1 MSDMH
6 AYVYLM
12 VAIVAEVVAT
22 SALKA
27 SNGFT
32 KLAPS
37 IIVVAGYGASFFM
50 LSLTLRTLPIGVS
63 YALWSGIGIILI
75 TLVGWVIYNQKIDLA
90 GAIGMALITAGVIVL
105 NFFSKSAGQ

>member
-27 SNGFT
+27 SHGFT

-37 IIVVAGYGASFFM
+37 MIVVAGYGASFFM

-75 TLVGWVIYNQKIDLA
+75 TITGWVLYNQKIDLA
-90 GAIGMALITAGVIVL
+90 GAIGMALIVTGVIVL
-105 NFFSKSAGQ
+105 NFFSESASH